1 LVEEHVTRPLVATKL
16 YVPRLRRGL
25 VARPRLVDR
34 LGGDG
39 RLTLVSAPA
48 GFGKTTLLASWLGP
62 PTDDRRVA
70 WLSLDASDD
79 DPVSFWTGVVTALDG
94 AVPGLGAAPLELLQA
109 APTSTDPVLTALLNE
124 LAAVPDE
131 VWLVLDDYHL
141 VRDQEVGRGMTFLVE
156 HLPPHVH
163 VVLSTRADPD
173 LPLARWRVRGELV
186 EIRAVDLRFSSG
198 EAAAYL
204 DEATGVRL
212 TTEQVQALEGRTEGW
227 IAALQLAAIS
237 LQGRDDVAAFIAG
250 FAGDDRYVFDY
261 LVEEVLAHQPQP
273 VRDFLLRSAVL
284 DRLTGPLCDA
294 VLARDDS
301 GAMLQTLERANLFL
315 VALDDRREWYR
326 YHQLFADVL
335 RARLAGEQPEQVPV
349 LHERASQ
356 WYEQHDLADEAV
368 QHALAAQDVDRAA
381 RLVEQA
387 VPMIRR
393 QRREAV
399 VAGWLAALP
408 DDTVRRSP
416 VLSVFAAAL
425 RMVAGDLAAVE
436 PRLDDAEA
444 ALAAAE
450 ADGIRPWPETQE
462 LRTLPSTIAMYRAS
476 LAQARGDVEATAEHA
491 RRALDL
497 AGPDDHLARGG
508 AAGFLGLT
516 AWARGDVTQALAT
529 FGQAVDSLRAAGNLV
544 DALSGTVVLADLW
557 RASGRPVTARE
568 RCARALQE
576 AERHGEPVARA
587 TGELHVAL
595 AELDV
600 EADDLDAARQHLQAA
615 ERLVSRTPLN
625 ETHFRYFVAGAL
637 LAAAQGDLTGAV
649 DLLDRAEQL
658 YRPGFYPDVR
668 PIPAM
673 RARMRVRQGALPAA
687 TDWARDRG
695 VALTDA
701 AEHLRE
707 YDHLTLVR
715 LVLAEYRAHPVGG
728 APNEVLGLLDRLRE
742 AAQTSGRDGSLVEV
756 DLVRA
761 LAHDA
766 AGRRQQALTT
776 LADGLTVAP
785 EPEGYARLLLDEGEP
800 ALALL
805 RALDPATPAGQ
816 QARRVL
822 TTGTPDRPAD
832 PRPGTAPLADPLS
845 EREQQVLRLLDSE
858 LSGPEIA
865 RALFISPNT
874 LRTHTKHVFTKLG
887 VSSRRE
893 AVARAR
899 ERGLLSPA
907 DG

>member
-1 LVEEHVTRPLVATKL
+1 MTRPLVATKL

-94 AVPGLGAAPLELLQA
+94 AVPGLGAAPLELLRA

-186 EIRAVDLRFSSG
+186 EIRAVDLRFSSD

-212 TTEQVQALEGRTEGW
+212 TAEQVQALEGRTEGW

-335 RARLAGEQPEQVPV
+335 RARLVGEQPELVPV

-356 WYEQHDLADEAV
+356 WYERHDLADEAV
-368 QHALAAQDVDRAA
+368 QHALAAHDVDRAA

-399 VAGWLAALP
+399 VPGWLAALP

-450 ADGIRPWPETQE
+450 ADGIRPWPETEE

-587 TGELHVAL
+587 TAELHVAL

-615 ERLVSRTPLN
+615 ERLVSRAPVN

-637 LAAAQGDLTGAV
+637 LAAAEGDLTGAV

-658 YRPGFYPDVR
+658 YRPGFFPDVR

-687 TDWARDRG
+687 ADWARDRG
-695 VALTDA
+695 VAAHRCRGAPARVRPPDPGA
-701 AEHLRE
+701 ARA
-707 YDHLTLVR
+707 R
-715 LVLAEYRAHPVGG
+715 RAPGPPGRRCAERGPRPARPAARGG
-728 APNEVLGLLDRLRE
+728 AD
-742 AAQTSGRDGSLVEV
+742 
-756 DLVRA
+756 VRA
-761 LAHDA
+761 RRQPGRGRPGPGARARRRRPSA
-766 AGRRQQALTT
+766 AGARPRSPTGSPWPPNPRGTPGSSSTRASRPWPCCGPSTPRRR
-776 LADGLTVAP
+776 P
-785 EPEGYARLLLDEGEP
+785 
-800 ALALL
+800 
-805 RALDPATPAGQ
+805 GQ

-822 TTGTPDRPAD
+822 TTGTPDRSRPAD
-832 PRPGTAPLADPLS
+832 PRPGTPPLADPLS

>member
-1 LVEEHVTRPLVATKL
+1 MARPLVATKL
-16 YVPRLRRGL
+16 YVPRLRRGM

-34 LGGDG
+34 LGGEA

-48 GFGKTTLLASWLGP
+48 GFGKTTLLASWLGQP
-62 PTDDRRVA
+62 EDDRRVA

-79 DPVSFWTGVVTALDG
+79 APASFWTAVAT
-94 AVPGLGAAPLELLQA
+94 AVPGAAPGLGDRTLEQLRT
-109 APTSTDPVLTALLNE
+109 APGTTDPALTVLLNDLARDPGE
-124 LAAVPDE
+124 L
-131 VWLVLDDYHL
+131 WLVLDDYHL
-141 VRDQEVGRGMTFLVE
+141 VEHREIGLGLTFLVE

-163 VVLSTRADPD
+163 LVLSTRSDPD
-173 LPLARWRVRGELV
+173 VPLSRWRVRGELV
-186 EIRAVDLRFSSG
+186 EIRAGDLRFSSL

-204 DEATGVRL
+204 AEATGAQL
-212 TTEQVQALEGRTEGW
+212 SPEQVSALEDRTEGW

-237 LQGRDDVAAFIAG
+237 LQGRDDVGAFISG

-261 LVEEVLAHQPQP
+261 LVEEVLAHQPPP

-294 VLARDDS
+294 VLDRDDA
-301 GAMLQTLERANLFL
+301 GAMLQALERANLFL

-335 RARLAGEQPEQVPV
+335 RARLLAEQPDLVPV
-349 LHERASQ
+349 LHQRASQ
-356 WYEQHDLADEAV
+356 WYERHDLTEEAV
-368 QHALAAQDVDRAA
+368 QHALAARDVERAA

-387 VPMIRR
+387 VPEIRR

-399 VAGWLAALP
+399 VQGWLAALP

-425 RMVAGDLAAVE
+425 LVVSGDLDAVE
-436 PRLDDAEA
+436 PRLDDAEGA
-444 ALAAAE
+444 RAAAA
-450 ADGIRPWPETQE
+450 ADGIRPWPETEE

-476 LAQARGDVEATAEHA
+476 LAQARGDVEGTARHA
-491 RRALDL
+491 GRALDL

-516 AWARGDVTQALAT
+516 AWARGDVTQALST
-529 FGQAVDSLRAAGNLV
+529 FGQAVDSLRAAGTLV

-576 AERHGEPVARA
+576 AESLGEPVARA
-587 TGELHVAL
+587 TAELHAAL

-615 ERLVSRTPLN
+615 DRLISRAPVN

-637 LAAAQGDLTGAV
+637 LAAAEGDLPGAG
-649 DLLDRAEQL
+649 DHLDRAEPL

-673 RARMRVRQGALPAA
+673 RARLRVRQGALPAA
-687 TDWARDRG
+687 ADWARDRG
-695 VALTDA
+695 VTLTDA
-701 AEHLRE
+701 AEYLRE
-707 YDHLTLVR
+707 YDHLTLLR
-715 LVLAEYRAHPVGG
+715 LVLAEHRTQPVGG
-728 APNEVLGLLDRLRE
+728 TPDEALGLLDRLRD
-742 AAQTSGRDGSLVEV
+742 AAQAAGRDGSLAEIE
-756 DLVRA
+756 LVRA
-761 LAHDA
+761 LVHDA
-766 AGRRQQALTT
+766 AGRRPQALTT
-776 LADGLTVAP
+776 LVDALTVAP
-785 EPEGYARLLLDEGEP
+785 EPEGYVRLLLDEGEP

-805 RALDPATPAGQ
+805 RAVDPTTPAGR

-822 TTGTPDRPAD
+822 AMVVPERARPTD
-832 PRPGTAPLADPLS
+832 PRPGIPPLPDPLS
-845 EREQQVLRLLDSE
+845 ERELQVLRLLDSE

-865 RALFISPNT
+865 RTLFISPNT

-887 VSSRRE
+887 ASSRRE

-899 ERGLLSPA
+899 ERGLLGPHPS
-907 DG
+907 

>member
-1 LVEEHVTRPLVATKL
+1 MTRPLVATKL

-62 PTDDRRVA
+62 TTDDRRVA

-94 AVPGLGAAPLELLQA
+94 AVPGLGAVPLDLLRA

-186 EIRAVDLRFSSG
+186 EIRAVDLRFSAG

-212 TTEQVQALEGRTEGW
+212 TAEQVQALEGRTEGW

-237 LQGRDDVAAFIAG
+237 LRGRDDVAAFIAG

-284 DRLTGPLCDA
+284 DRFTGPLCDA

-301 GAMLQTLERANLFL
+301 GAMLQTLERTNLFL

-335 RARLAGEQPEQVPV
+335 RARLVGEQPEQVPV

-368 QHALAAQDVDRAA
+368 QHALAANDVDRAA

-450 ADGIRPWPETQE
+450 ADGIRPWPDTEE

-491 RRALDL
+491 RQALDL

-568 RCARALQE
+568 RCTRALQE

-587 TGELHVAL
+587 TAELHVAL

-600 EADDLDAARQHLQAA
+600 EADDLDAARRHLQAA
-615 ERLVSRTPLN
+615 ERLVSRAPVN

-637 LAAAQGDLTGAV
+637 LAAATGDLTGAV

-658 YRPGFYPDVR
+658 YRPGFFPDVR

-673 RARMRVRQGALPAA
+673 RARIRVREGELTAA
-687 TDWARDRG
+687 AAWARDRG

-728 APNEVLGLLDRLRE
+728 GPNEVLGLLDRLRE
-742 AAQTSGRDGSLVEV
+742 AASTWGREGSLVEV

-805 RALDPATPAGQ
+805 EGLDPATPAGQ

-822 TTGTPDRPAD
+822 ATGTPDRSRSAD
-832 PRPGTAPLADPLS
+832 PRPGTPPSADPLS